1 MQLFDYADPMYRR
14 ELANK
19 RRANCRAC
27 GILVPKGEGIQWYRK
42 NNYHVILFYLCPE
55 CDRAAQT
62 QLASGIEAQ
71 AV

>member
-1 MQLFDYADPMYRR
+1 M
-14 ELANK
+14 
-19 RRANCRAC
+19 
-27 GILVPKGEGIQWYRK
+27 PKGEGIQWYRK
-42 NNYHVILFYLCPE
+42 NNYHVILFYLCPQ